1 MSSEQPLK
9 SVYRSANISLRKA
22 DLARQ
27 NGDDDEELY
36 HLNQFAK
43 TVRLTLQTHRLWE
56 RRKDDKDA
64 VELVSKLPEMDAR
77 IRELGG
83 TPYTPPD
90 AAPPPRS
97 DSAPSVLEAA
107 ATQLRVPGQQRLI
120 GAGTQGHLRLL
131 LDLCWR
137 LG

>member
-90 AAPPPRS
+90 LS
-97 DSAPSVLEAA
+97 
-107 ATQLRVPGQQRLI
+107 LI
-120 GAGTQGHLRLL
+120 HI
-131 LDLCWR
+131 
-137 LG
+137 